1 MQSAEFLSRIIK
13 RFTMTVLAEII
24 AATRRR
30 VAECRSTANLRELEQ
45 RAEAHVPR
53 GFRKALENASKSG
66 PAIIAELKKASPS
79 RGLIRSDF
87 DAAVL
92 AKELAQAG
100 AAALS
105 VLTDEE
111 YFQGSLENLRRASQA
126 ASCPCLRKDFVVD
139 EFQVL
144 EARANSADA
153 ILLIVAA
160 LEQVDVVALA
170 RRAADLKLDVLCEVH
185 DEEELGR
192 ALDAGCDLIGVNSRD
207 LKSFKVDL
215 NTAFRV
221 GDMLPHGVIA
231 VAESGIESGRD
242 IARLRAAG
250 YDGFLIGEALMKAPL
265 PGDALKSLL
274 SEATRIASGAD

>member
-1 MQSAEFLSRIIK
+1 
-13 RFTMTVLAEII
+13 MTLLEGVI

-30 VAECRSTANLRELEQ
+30 VAECRSNTNLRDLEH

-53 GFRKALENASKSG
+53 GFRNALASASASG

-79 RGLIRSDF
+79 KGLIRSDF
-87 DAAVL
+87 HVT
-92 AKELAQAG
+92 ELARDLTAAG
-100 AAALS
+100 AASLS
-105 VLTDEE
+105 VLTEEE
-111 YFQGSLENLRRASQA
+111 YFQGSLENLRA
-126 ASCPCLRKDFVVD
+126 ASSNTSLPCLRKDFIVD

-144 EARANSADA
+144 EARANSSDA

-160 LEQVDVVALA
+160 LSQNELVTLA
-170 RRAADLKLDVLCEVH
+170 KRAAEWKLGVLSEVH

-207 LKSFKVDL
+207 LKTFKVDL
-215 NTAFRV
+215 NTVFRV

-231 VAESGIESGRD
+231 VAESGIENGRD

-250 YDGFLIGEALMKAPL
+250 YDAFLVGETLMKAESPGEALTTLLADAKAM
-265 PGDALKSLL
+265 
-274 SEATRIASGAD
+274 ASGAN